1 MISAEDSRFSFGVHL
16 PFLRANQGDNA
27 SHLPLPGSDRK
38 LMRLRLGERKA
49 IIKTIV
55 AFGKFS
61 KRRFTLDDRGRAL
74 FMHNCTS
81 RP

>member
-1 MISAEDSRFSFGVHL
+1 MISAEDSRFSFGVQL
-16 PFLRANQGDNA
+16 PFLGANQGDNA
-27 SHLPLPGSDRK
+27 GHLPLPGSDRK

-49 IIKTIV
+49 IVK
-55 AFGKFS
+55 AFGKIS